1 MRAVADHGAP
11 HASRAR
17 TLKPSPG
24 RAEPECR
31 NRSCVNCDPL
41 LGHVIKQE
49 LREKVADIVRT
60 TLVEHFADKFVF
72 DPIKVIP
79 AIDEF
84 GDGDGQEYLR
94 IMIVFDGDQKALDP
108 GWTSGLIRRIRPR
121 LIEAGV
127 REFPSPSFVKKS
139 EWPQLERSL
148 KRAGA

>member
-1 MRAVADHGAP
+1 MELH
-11 HASRAR
+11 HR
-17 TLKPSPG
+17 T
-24 RAEPECR
+24 
-31 NRSCVNCDPL
+31 
-41 LGHVIKQE
+41 HVTKNGSYFCAGPKQE

-84 GDGDGQEYLR
+84 GDGDGEEYLR

-108 GWTSGLIRRIRPR
+108 RWTSGLIRRIRPK
-121 LIEAGV
+121 LIDAGV
-127 REFPSPSFVKKS
+127 EEFPSPSFVEKS
-139 EWPQLERSL
+139 EWPRLERSL

>member
-1 MRAVADHGAP
+1 MI
-11 HASRAR
+11 
-17 TLKPSPG
+17 
-24 RAEPECR
+24 E
-31 NRSCVNCDPL
+31 
-41 LGHVIKQE
+41 QE
-49 LREKVADIVRT
+49 LREKVADIVRS

-84 GDGDGQEYLR
+84 GDGDGEAYLR
-94 IMIVFDGDQKALDP
+94 IMIVFDGDQEALDP

>member
-1 MRAVADHGAP
+1 M
-11 HASRAR
+11 
-17 TLKPSPG
+17 
-24 RAEPECR
+24 
-31 NRSCVNCDPL
+31 
-41 LGHVIKQE
+41 IKQE

-84 GDGDGQEYLR
+84 GDGDGEEYLR

-108 GWTSGLIRRIRPR
+108 RWTSGLIRRIRPKLMKAR
-121 LIEAGV
+121 V